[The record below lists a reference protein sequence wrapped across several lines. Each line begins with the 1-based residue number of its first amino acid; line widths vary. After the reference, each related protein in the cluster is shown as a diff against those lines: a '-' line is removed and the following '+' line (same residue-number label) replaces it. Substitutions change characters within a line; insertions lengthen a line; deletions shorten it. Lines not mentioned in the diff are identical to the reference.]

1 MKTLMLIALIVLST
15 TAPTFARG
23 RSYSGGIVVHS
34 RRAPVI
40 MHRAIPGGGGVH
52 VYHGGGR

>member
-1 MKTLMLIALIVLST
+1 MKTFLILGLIVAASAT
-15 TAPTFARG
+15 SAFSRG
-23 RSYSGGIVVHS
+23 RSYSGGNVVHS

-52 VYHGGGR
+52 VYGSGR

>member
-1 MKTLMLIALIVLST
+1 MKTLLMIALLVVST
-15 TAPTFARG
+15 AAPTFARG
-23 RSYSGGIVVHS
+23 RSYAGGNVVHS

>member
-1 MKTLMLIALIVLST
+1 MKTLLMIALLVST
-15 TAPTFARG
+15 AAPAFARG
-23 RSYSGGIVVHS
+23 RSYAGGNVVHS

-40 MHRAIPGGGGVH
+40 LHRAIPGGGGVH